1 MEKQRIRI
9 KSGDTLLQKETRE
22 QRMSKTQKA
31 TPAIETVKKIVEL
44 LKPWEL
50 NAANRFKTYQKMMTD
65 PDIFASVESRQT
77 AIETAQSNATLEY
90 DENSERSKY
99 LYDWLRHCL
108 ANMNTTE
115 REIGRCAS
123 EIVFNGV
130 APFELSTKIQTT
142 GEYAGNFVIDQITY
156 IDPLTLDTV
165 KPLVVTNGGRKITH
179 IRQRADA
186 FKDSS
191 GMLQDVYFSTAGA
204 NEIDFRK
211 VGMVSY
217 GASQSRPL
225 GTSSFDAAYV
235 PWREKN
241 LIQDYLLVGIQKDL
255 AGTPVLRIPSQLFE
269 DAKDPSSDAFKTI
282 EQLKTQMASLHSGD
296 QAFMILP
303 SDTFSENGSGVQ
315 LYDIQFQGITG
326 NDKNFDLVQIIEQKK
341 KTIYQVLGASHLI
354 TGENGGGSYNLQ
366 EGKANIQAN
375 YAERDNLLIDEMW
388 NKKFIPL
395 LLRLNGFTD
404 EKITDIP
411 VYKHGDVQPLS
422 IEEWSKGV
430 QRVQKFLPVT
440 PKVANAMLEKLKIP
454 YQVDPDM
461 DQEDFEKLLL
471 MLGVQDRVGESEGS
485 SGTGDSQAGGASS
498 AINSDNAA

>member
-9 KSGDTLLQKETRE
+9 RSGETLIEKDTRE
-22 QRMSKTQKA
+22 QRLSKSQQA

-50 NAANRFKTYQKMMTD
+50 NPSNRFKTYQKMMGD

-90 DENSERSKY
+90 DENSERSVY
-99 LYDWLRHCL
+99 LYNWLRYCL
-108 ANMNTTE
+108 ANMKTTE

-123 EIVFNGV
+123 EVVYNGV
-130 APFELSTKIQTT
+130 APFELSSRVETSGEFT
-142 GEYAGNFVIDQITY
+142 GRFVIDKITY
-156 IDPLTLDTV
+156 IDPLTLDTL
-165 KPLVVTNGGRKITH
+165 KPILVDNGGRNITH

-186 FKDSS
+186 FKDTS
-191 GMLQDVYFSTAGA
+191 GALKDVFFTTTGSK
-204 NEIDFRK
+204 EIDFRK

-217 GASQSRPL
+217 GGSQSRPL

-235 PWREKN
+235 PWKEKN
-241 LIQDYLLVGIQKDL
+241 LIQDYLLVGVQKDL
-255 AGTPVLRIPSQLFE
+255 AGTPVLRIPSQLFDE
-269 DAKDPSSDAFKTI
+269 AKDVNSPAFQTI
-282 EQLKTQMASLHSGD
+282 EQLKEQMASLHSGD

-303 SDTFSENGSGVQ
+303 SDTFNENGSGVQ

-354 TGENGGGSYNLQ
+354 TGEDGGGSYNLQ

-395 LLRLNGFTD
+395 LLKLNGFTD

-422 IEEWSKGV
+422 IEEWSKGF
-430 QRVQKFLPVT
+430 QRTQRAIPITPAVVNAILKRLQIPV
-440 PKVANAMLEKLKIP
+440 K
-454 YQVDPDM
+454 VDPSM
-461 DQEDFEKLLL
+461 SQEELEQLLL
-471 MLGVQDRVGESEGS
+471 LAGLQNNSGAGEGS
-485 SGTGDSQAGGASS
+485 SGTGDSQSFGASS
-498 AINSDNAA
+498 DNNSDNAA

>member
-1 MEKQRIRI
+1 MEKQRITIR
-9 KSGDTLLQKETRE
+9 SGERVIQKDTRE
-22 QRMSKTQKA
+22 QRLSRSQKA
-31 TPAIETVKKIVEL
+31 TPAIETVRKIVEL

-50 NAANRFKTYQKMMTD
+50 NPNNRYKTYQRMMTD

-77 AIETAQSNATLEY
+77 AIETAQSNSTLEY
-90 DENSERSKY
+90 DENSERSKF
-99 LYDWLRHCL
+99 LYDYLSYCI
-108 ANMNTTE
+108 ANMKTTS
-115 REIGRCAS
+115 REVGRCAS

-130 APFELSTKIQTT
+130 APFELSTRIEKE
-142 GEYAGNFVIDQITY
+142 GDFAGRFVIDQITY
-156 IDPLTLDTV
+156 IDPLTIDTT
-165 KPLVVTNGGRKITH
+165 KPLIVENGGRDIKY

-186 FKDSS
+186 FRDTS
-191 GMLQDVYFSTAGA
+191 GMLQDTFFSTAGA

-211 VGMVSY
+211 VGMVAY

-235 PWREKN
+235 PWKEKN

-269 DAKDPSSDAFKTI
+269 EAKDTSSTAFQTI

-303 SDTFSENGSGVQ
+303 SDTFNENGSGVQ

-354 TGENGGGSYNLQ
+354 TGEDGGGSYNLQ

-375 YAERDNLLIDEMW
+375 YAERDNILIDEMW

-395 LLRLNGFTD
+395 LLRLNGFTN
-404 EKITDIP
+404 EKLSDIP
-411 VYKHGDVQPLS
+411 IYHHGEVQPVSLD
-422 IEEWSKGV
+422 EYGKFF
-430 QRVQKFLPVT
+430 QRVQRGLPIT
-440 PKVANAMLEKLKIP
+440 PQVVNELLRRMGINYK
-454 YQVDPDM
+454 VDPNM
-461 DQEDFEKLLL
+461 SQEDLKELLL
-471 MLGVQDRVGESEGS
+471 LSGLELKQGNGS
-485 SGTGDSQAGGASS
+485 SGTGETQAGGAAS
-498 AINSDNAA
+498 AINSENSA

>member
-22 QRMSKTQKA
+22 QRMSKSQTA
-31 TPAIETVKKIVEL
+31 TPAIETVRKIVEL

-50 NAANRFKTYQKMMTD
+50 SSSNRFKTYQQMLTD
-65 PDIFASVESRQT
+65 PDIFSSIESRQT

-90 DENSERSKY
+90 DENSERSVY
-99 LYDWLRHCL
+99 LYNWLKHCL
-108 ANMNTTE
+108 ANMKSTT
-115 REIGRCAS
+115 RSIGRSAS
-123 EIVFNGV
+123 EVVFNGV
-130 APFELSTKIQTT
+130 APFELSTRLETK
-142 GEYAGNFVIDQITY
+142 GEFVGTYVIDDVTY
-156 IDPLTLDTV
+156 IDPLTLDTI
-165 KPLVVTNGGRKITH
+165 KPLEIVEGGRDIKY

-191 GMLQDVYFSTAGA
+191 GNIKSMYFATGNSKD
-204 NEIDFRK
+204 IDFRK

-255 AGTPVLRIPSQLFE
+255 AGTPVLRIPNQLFD
-269 DAKDPSSDAFKTI
+269 DAKDTSSDAYKTI

-315 LYDIQFQGITG
+315 LYDIQFQGVTG
-326 NDKNFDLVQIIEQKK
+326 NSKNFDLVQIIEQKK

-375 YAERDNLLIDEMW
+375 YAERDNILINEMW

-404 EKITDIP
+404 EKTSDIP
-411 VYKHGDVQPLS
+411 VYIHGDVQELS

-440 PKVANAMLEKLKIP
+440 PKVANAMLKKLKIP
-454 YQVDPDM
+454 YKVDPDM
-461 DQEDFEKLLL
+461 PQEEFEELLL
-471 MLGVQDRVGESEGS
+471 MLGVQTREGESEGS
-485 SGTGDSQAGGASS
+485 SGVGDTQAGGANSS
-498 AINSDNAA
+498 LNADNAA